1 MLAAWAM
8 AGVGWRST
16 HQRVWGTRMR
26 PCTGSKY
33 SEEDRF
39 IFSAGM
45 SDISDAFSGALKPM
59 YTSIL
64 SISAASFSARSFSC
78 SSV

>member
-1 MLAAWAM
+1 M

-26 PCTGSKY
+26 ACTGSKY

-45 SDISDAFSGALKPM
+45 SDISDAFKLGALKPM

-64 SISAASFSARSFSC
+64 SISAASFSARSSSC